1 MQAVYVRRRIG
12 VAIVA
17 MLVLS
22 MFSSLFL
29 GNNSVRPNETDQI
42 VIMQGDT
49 LWSLAEQFAPNSD
62 PREWIY
68 EVVELN
74 SIDGAIQPGDRLTV
88 PVYN

>member
-29 GNNSVRPNETDQI
+29 ANNSVRPNETDQI

-74 SIDGAIQPGDRLTV
+74 SIDGPIQPGDRLTV

>member
-1 MQAVYVRRRIG
+1 MQAVYVRRQIG

-29 GNNSVRPNETDQI
+29 ANNSVRPNETDQI

-74 SIDGAIQPGDRLTV
+74 SIDGPIQPGDRLTV